1 MMMRFKSAV
10 EIATNLALAA
20 AAVTLVWRLVY
31 SPVTPRAGEP
41 RAAVEDVE
49 SKGLSMAL
57 SAANRKGAPDA
68 EVVLLEFSDYQC
80 PYCGKYA
87 NETFGQIDK
96 AFVATNRVQYA
107 FHNYPLG
114 NHSDAIPA
122 AVAAECSGE
131 QGKYWEMHDR
141 LFTRQA
147 ELSKRIWL
155 QEAPELQLD
164 LQAFERCLSGAKAEK
179 IRGDMAEASRFGVN
193 STPTFFIGKL
203 TKDGQMKALRRISG
217 AQPYAVFERQL
228 NEILG
233 DG

>member
-1 MMMRFKSAV
+1 MMTRFKSAV
-10 EIATNLALAA
+10 EMATNLALAA
-20 AAVTLVWRLVY
+20 AAVTLVWHLLH
-31 SPVTPRAGEP
+31 STAPPRAGEA
-41 RAAVEDVE
+41 RAAIEDVE
-49 SKGLSMAL
+49 SQGLSIAL

-68 EVVLLEFSDYQC
+68 AVVLLEFSDYQC
-80 PYCGKYA
+80 PYCGKHA
-87 NETFGQIDK
+87 IETFGQIDK
-96 AFVATNRVQYA
+96 TFVATNRIQYA

-114 NHSDAIPA
+114 NHGDAIPA

-164 LQAFERCLSGAKAEK
+164 MQAFEKCLSGGKAEK
-179 IRGDMAEASRFGVN
+179 VKADTAQASRFGVN

-203 TKDGQMKALRRISG
+203 TKNGEMKALRRISG
-217 AQPYAVFERQL
+217 AQPYAVFEKQL